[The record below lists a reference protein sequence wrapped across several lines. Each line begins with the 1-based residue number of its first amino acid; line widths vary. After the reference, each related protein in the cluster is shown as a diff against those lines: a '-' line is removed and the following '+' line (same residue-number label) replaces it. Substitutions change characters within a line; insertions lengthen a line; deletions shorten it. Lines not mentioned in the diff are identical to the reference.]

1 MSNSRSIT
9 NSHAPFMLEA
19 LKLAR
24 ISTRKTLPNPSVGA
38 VIVHDGAIIG
48 RGYHK
53 VFGGP
58 HAEIEA
64 LQSVANRTL
73 LSRSTLYVTLEPCA
87 HVGKTPPCAD
97 AIIKAKIPRVVI
109 GCRDPFEHVQGQGVA
124 KLRAAGIEVIENC
137 LVEDCIELNKRF
149 ILAHRLGRPYITL
162 KWAET
167 RDGFIAPADRTRLPI
182 SGPEAKSLVHLWRG
196 EEMAIAVGT
205 TTVQTDSPKL
215 TVRDTSCYSPENLPP
230 INPLRVVIGD
240 AQKLAP
246 NSAIFNAEAPCLIFS
261 SSPIDVPDWV
271 TVLPLPKDTP
281 LLPIVMSQLY
291 QRGILSLFV
300 EGGRYTLE
308 KLIEQ
313 QLWDE
318 ARVCIAPHC
327 LRAGIPAPRISA
339 PYHATQTAGS
349 DTFYFYQNP
358 LRKINLGIPEL

>member
-1 MSNSRSIT
+1 MSNSRSTT
-9 NSHAPFMLEA
+9 NSHTHFMLEA

-38 VIVHDGAIIG
+38 VIVHNGVIIG

-64 LQSVANRTL
+64 LQSVTNRNL

-109 GCRDPFEHVQGQGVA
+109 GCRDPFEHVRGQGVA

-149 ILAHRLGRPYITL
+149 ILAHRLRRPYITL
-162 KWAET
+162 KWAQT
-167 RDGFIAPADRTRLPI
+167 SDGFIAPIDRGKLSI

-205 TTVQTDSPKL
+205 TTVQTDNPKL

-240 AQKLAP
+240 AQKLVRS
-246 NSAIFNAEAPCLIFS
+246 SAIFNSEAPSLLFS
-261 SSPIDVPDWV
+261 SALLDMPEWV
-271 TVLPLPKDTP
+271 TVIPLPKDTQ
-281 LLPIVMSQLY
+281 LLPIIMSQLY

-327 LRAGIPAPRISA
+327 IRAGIPAPRISA
-339 PYHATQTAGS
+339 PYHATQTAGV

-358 LRKINLGIPEL
+358 IRKINLGIPEQ